1 MTPLNSARRVRIR
14 LAGALLLLVAAPAFM
29 ELTDTRAQQ
38 DQVRGWPPIAAETRP
53 WTRWWW
59 QGSAVERRSLV
70 AQLQALAAAGIGGV
84 EITPIYGVRGA
95 EDRFIPYLSP
105 QWMAMLEH
113 TLREAARLKLGVDMA
128 TGTGWPFGGPWV
140 GDDTAPRSLVHRTW
154 TLTGGERLTEP
165 VTLRQTPLVR
175 AIGNQVHIVNEGAPG
190 DPPRGAATQA
200 PVIRPEARAIEITDL
215 VEPVSAN
222 RNLQALALEQV
233 KYPRELPLA
242 LLMAYSDAGDAM
254 DLTSRVQA
262 DGRLDWMAPSGR
274 WSLYAIFAGWHGKL
288 VERAAPGGEGNVI
301 DHFSADAIRKYLLP
315 FDHAFKGRSL
325 VGLRAFFNDSYEV
338 DDATGEADWTPR
350 LLEEFEKR
358 RGYDLRQH
366 LPQLL
371 GKGTDDVSAR
381 VLGVSAEIVRQHARA
396 DIVRAFAEELWQV
409 LPQIV
414 AAALLELLEQPRRP
428 CASPVASSTSSES
441 LKNARSPT
449 RLRPLKAW
457 SNGSKYLLIA
467 SAEK

>member
-29 ELTDTRAQQ
+29 GLMDTTAQQ
-38 DQVRGWPPIAAETRP
+38 NQVRGWPSIAAETKP

-59 QGSAVERRSLV
+59 QGSAVERRSLS

-105 QWMAMLEH
+105 RWMAMLDY

-140 GDDTAPRSLVHRTW
+140 GDDTAPRSLVHKTW

-175 AIGNQVHIVNEGAPG
+175 AIGNQIHIVNEGAPG

-200 PVIRPEARAIEITDL
+200 PVIRPEARAIQIGDL

-233 KYPRELPLA
+233 KYPRDLPLT
-242 LLMAYSDAGDAM
+242 LLMAYSDAGDAL

-262 DGRLDWMAPSGR
+262 DGSLDWMAPSGR

-301 DHFSADAIRKYLLP
+301 DHFSADAIGKYLLP
-315 FDHAFKGRSL
+315 FDRAFKGHSL
-325 VGLRAFFNDSYEV
+325 DGLRAFFNDSYEV

-371 GKGTDDVSAR
+371 GKGTDDDQR
-381 VLGVSAEIVRQHARA
+381 ARA
-396 DIVRAFAEELWQV
+396 GGLSGNDLGPAARHVHDRMGIVGATPRTSGA
-409 LPQIV
+409 
-414 AAALLELLEQPRRP
+414 QPGARIAREHPRP
-428 CASPVASSTSSES
+428 VCRE
-441 LKNARSPT
+441 
-449 RLRPLKAW
+449 
-457 SNGSKYLLIA
+457 
-467 SAEK
+467 